1 METILCSDFQIYA
14 LMIGW
19 ACSHIFMPI
28 VLYEAWK
35 SNKYRR
41 PFEELLKETNTAN
54 IVNETSSMVLWI
66 LNIHSVFCSNAFL

>member
-41 PFEELLKETNTAN
+41 PFEFRGMDCWVFPAFWMSLISILITFAFVTIPA
-54 IVNETSSMVLWI
+54 IVR
-66 LNIHSVFCSNAFL
+66 